1 MHRLVAFGSALVLV
15 AALAGSSVAA
25 QPTYRANHVIGNF
38 DFLDWDGSV
47 VGHVVVNY
55 GEPTYGQVIPGT
67 MDVTWLTN
75 VRFPYAEP
83 PYGAKESHTVLGA
96 GSFGPGW
103 TGPGENGHEFI
114 VSSATGSMCDFGA
127 PWNYV
132 CHDFG
137 FVIEINPLGDG
148 KNLVG
153 FSSADWASLPTQ
165 FYVVGPG
172 ALHLTYVGPT
182 GPEPPKVAAP
192 SIH

>member
-25 QPTYRANHVIGNF
+25 PPTYRANHVVGNF
-38 DFLDWDGSV
+38 DLLDWDGSV

-55 GEPTYGQVIPGT
+55 GEPTYGQVVPGNL
-67 MDVTWLTN
+67 DVTWLPN
-75 VRFPYAEP
+75 VRFPYDEP

-96 GSFGPGW
+96 GFFGPDGS
-103 TGPGENGHEFI
+103 G
-114 VSSATGSMCDFGA
+114 ATGSMCDFGA

-137 FVIEINPLGDG
+137 FVIELDPFGDG
-148 KNLVG
+148 RNLVG
-153 FSSADWASLPTQ
+153 FGSSDWVSSPAE

-172 ALHLTYVGPT
+172 AFHVTYVGPT
-182 GPEPPKVAAP
+182 GPEPPKVTPP